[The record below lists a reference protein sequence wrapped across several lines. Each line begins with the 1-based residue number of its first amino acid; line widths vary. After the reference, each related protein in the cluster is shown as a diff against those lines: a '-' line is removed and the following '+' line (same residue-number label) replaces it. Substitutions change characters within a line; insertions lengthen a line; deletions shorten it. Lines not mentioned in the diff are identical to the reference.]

1 MHSHIRSG
9 AGAAALAAALLL
21 TGCSSDGN
29 GGGDAKGS
37 AKPPAATSGAGT
49 GGETGAPS
57 GDAGNADIKGSWM
70 ATTHGKLVVLTVQ
83 DDMAGIAGEHLCT
96 GRTVRT
102 GKVSLD
108 LKCANG
114 NTDRTKG
121 EVTVG
126 ADGKTLTVK
135 WEGSG
140 IEDKFSKAPSD
151 ALPTRIPTDMPS
163 MPKLPE
169 S

>member
-1 MHSHIRSG
+1 MHSHIRTG

-21 TGCSSDGN
+21 TGCSSDSGGN
-29 GGGDAKGS
+29 GGDAKSPS
-37 AKPPAATSGAGT
+37 AKPPAGSGT
-49 GGETGAPS
+49 GGGETPEAPS
-57 GDAGNADIKGSWM
+57 GDAGNADIKGSWT
-70 ATTHGKLVVLTVQ
+70 ATTNGKLVVLTVQ

-96 GRTVRT
+96 GRAVRT
-102 GKVSLD
+102 GKILLD

-121 EVTVG
+121 NVTPG
-126 ADGKTLTVK
+126 ADGRTLTVK

-151 ALPTRIPTDMPS
+151 AVPSGMPTGLPT
-163 MPKLPE
+163 MPKLP
-169 S
+169 

>member
-1 MHSHIRSG
+1 MHSHIRTG

-21 TGCSSDGN
+21 TGCSSDSN
-29 GGGDAKGS
+29 GGK
-37 AKPPAATSGAGT
+37 GAGT
-49 GGETGAPS
+49 APPTGASSAGAGGGESAAPS
-57 GDAGNADIKGSWM
+57 GDAGSADIKGSWM
-70 ATTHGKLVVLTVQ
+70 ATTNGKLVVLTVQ

-96 GRTVRT
+96 GRAVRT
-102 GKVSLD
+102 GEILLD

-121 EVTVG
+121 RVSPG

-140 IEDKFSKAPSD
+140 IEDKFAKAPSE
-151 ALPTRIPTDMPS
+151 ALPSGVPTAVPS
-163 MPKLPE
+163 MPKLPG